1 MTYSLRLD
9 QRQVKVQRSLLPR
22 QIDLFI
28 LKKTSLISNPRNRN
42 RSRGRKK
49 QGLEVS

>member
-28 LKKTSLISNPRNRN
+28 LKKTSLISDPRN

-49 QGLEVS
+49 QAMGVS